1 MNTGHMEFA
10 VIEQQLLVGNEAEQ
24 DWLRWYRQAEQLLG
38 GNLDG
43 EGEENGYSIDE
54 AYDFFCTKKSPWEYI
69 TLVRARP
76 NFELR
81 SV

>member
-10 VIEQQLLVGNEAEQ
+10 EIEQQLLAGRQAEQ
-24 DWLRWYRQAEQLLG
+24 DWSRWYRQAEQLLG

-43 EGEENGYSIDE
+43 DGEENGYSIDE
-54 AYDFFCTKKSPWEYI
+54 AHDFFCTKKSPLEYI

-81 SV
+81 AD